1 VSLCKAQTFRF
12 QTTETLQGRDVRHI
26 SRSTRL
32 ATKPGN
38 STTSCPRTDSVSELA
53 YRCYFLNTSRGLVM
67 SPIPMTTNSH
77 PAAPYSLSVFCMAV
91 LSGGTSTTL

>member
-32 ATKPGN
+32 AAKAGS
-38 STTSCPRTDSVSELA
+38 STTSCPRTDSVSEVAL
-53 YRCYFLNTSRGLVM
+53 
-67 SPIPMTTNSH
+67 
-77 PAAPYSLSVFCMAV
+77 SLLLFEYQPRAGHVPHSDNN
-91 LSGGTSTTL
+91 

>member
-1 VSLCKAQTFRF
+1 VQSTDLPLPNDGNA
-12 QTTETLQGRDVRHI
+12 
-26 SRSTRL
+26 SRKRCSSHFPIHTPPI
-32 ATKPGN
+32 KPGN